1 MPLPAFKKTLSC
13 ELDGLQDL
21 ELVGLLV
28 LVLILVAPETDV
40 NLALRSNS
48 LRQGPPAMSV
58 QDHFFQGLTGQPI
71 VKSSSGRGSP
81 VLDGPESQAQMSA
94 GQGSIQGPT
103 VSFQDL
109 WQELVALREPPVV
122 LQELLDPCSDRC
134 STQIAMAGLARS

>member
-1 MPLPAFKKTLSC
+1 M
-13 ELDGLQDL
+13 
-21 ELVGLLV
+21 GLLV

-40 NLALRSNS
+40 KLALRGKS
-48 LRQGPPAMSV
+48 LRQDPPTMSV
-58 QDHFFQGLTGQPI
+58 QDRFFQGLTGHQF

-81 VLDGPESQAQMSA
+81 ILDGPESQVQMSA

-122 LQELLDPCSDRC
+122 LQELLDPLLRPVLHTDPNGRPG
-134 STQIAMAGLARS
+134 AAVGVLLEGLQDPIVHMLHIR